1 MPVQELSDVRALAAS
16 VVSREVRARDLIE
29 EILDRDRSAPAGHRC
44 YAHLNEA
51 VLDQAAEL
59 DRRADRGEAL
69 GPLAGVPVGVKDNVQ
84 VAGVRLSAGSATWSE
99 VPAADAE
106 AVARLRAADA
116 LIVGMH
122 VMHERALGLDV
133 PHVRNAHDLT
143 RHPGGSTAGGPVSVA
158 LGTSAAA
165 LGTDTGGSVRFPA
178 AANGV
183 VGLKA
188 TSGRISRHG
197 VLPPSGTADHLGVI
211 TRTVRDAAALLQVLA
226 GPRAGDHTTADV
238 PVDDYLHGVATNPD
252 RPRIGVPV
260 QWLDD
265 LRADIAENFATAID
279 RVRDFGGEIVEIG
292 MRPTPEMYRAWGTL
306 NRFETYAQFADE
318 LCRNPGQFPPVIR
331 AELAAG
337 HRLTREDADAARTER
352 ARWQAELAALYDAKA
367 LTALLTPV
375 SPIPALPIED
385 LVPERDQPSYAQYL
399 APFNFSGYPAITV
412 PSGLSVEGSPLSVQ
426 FVAAPFEEATL
437 LGVARAFESS

>member
-1 MPVQELSDVRALAAS
+1 M
-16 VVSREVRARDLIE
+16 
-29 EILDRDRSAPAGHRC
+29 
-44 YAHLNEA
+44 
-51 VLDQAAEL
+51 
-59 DRRADRGEAL
+59 
-69 GPLAGVPVGVKDNVQ
+69 
-84 VAGVRLSAGSATWSE
+84 
-99 VPAADAE
+99 
-106 AVARLRAADA
+106 
-116 LIVGMH
+116 
-122 VMHERALGLDV
+122 
-133 PHVRNAHDLT
+133 
-143 RHPGGSTAGGPVSVA
+143 
-158 LGTSAAA
+158 
-165 LGTDTGGSVRFPA
+165 
-178 AANGV
+178 
-183 VGLKA
+183 
-188 TSGRISRHG
+188 
-197 VLPPSGTADHLGVI
+197 LPPSGTADHLGVI

-426 FVAAPFEEATL
+426 FVAAPFKEATL